1 MVTPPKTSS
10 RRLLLSVLGG
20 VTILFAIAGCG
31 NGSGVSEGATVSV
44 YVSAP
49 LCAGAKRELVRRG
62 AEAGSVRVRASCLK
76 DAEESGGRVDLAT
89 AGANARRATEDS
101 TTVGFIEAP
110 GPEASFTRPILDEA
124 EIALVTDRS
133 GANAMATIL
142 AALDSRN
149 SDEPP
154 RESVWAGGAAPP

>member
-1 MVTPPKTSS
+1 
-10 RRLLLSVLGG
+10 LSVLGG

-31 NGSGVSEGATVSV
+31 SGSGVGEGATVSV

-49 LCAGAKRELVRRG
+49 LCSRAKQELVRHG
-62 AEAGSVRVRASCLK
+62 AHAGSVRVRVLCLK
-76 DAEESGGRVDLAT
+76 DAESGGRVDLAT

-101 TTVGFIEAP
+101 TTVGFVEAP

-124 EIALVTDRS
+124 EIALITSSS
-133 GANAMATIL
+133 GAHAMATIL

-154 RESVWAGGAAPP
+154 RESVWAGR